1 MIIIIIIITKSYA
14 PSLYVT
20 GIFPKVWFHVPMYKK
35 WYFKKVDQ
43 VEMAVI
49 TPHYSL
55 LLLIIIIILTPH
67 SLQYEKVKIIKKYWV
82 KKRNDDIQSTIL
94 LCTFGS

>member
-1 MIIIIIIITKSYA
+1 
-14 PSLYVT
+14 
-20 GIFPKVWFHVPMYKK
+20 MYKK

-49 TPHYSL
+49 TPHYSVL
-55 LLLIIIIILTPH
+55 LIIIILTPH
-67 SLQYEKVKIIKKYWV
+67 SLQYEKVKIIKKYRV

>member
-1 MIIIIIIITKSYA
+1 
-14 PSLYVT
+14 
-20 GIFPKVWFHVPMYKK
+20 MYKK

-55 LLLIIIIILTPH
+55 LLIIINYYFDP
-67 SLQYEKVKIIKKYWV
+67 
-82 KKRNDDIQSTIL
+82 
-94 LCTFGS
+94 TFSSV

>member
-1 MIIIIIIITKSYA
+1 
-14 PSLYVT
+14 
-20 GIFPKVWFHVPMYKK
+20 
-35 WYFKKVDQ
+35 
-43 VEMAVI
+43 MAVI
-49 TPHYSL
+49 TPRYSLL
-55 LLLIIIIILTPH
+55 LLLIIIILTLH

>member
-1 MIIIIIIITKSYA
+1 
-14 PSLYVT
+14 
-20 GIFPKVWFHVPMYKK
+20 MYKK

-49 TPHYSL
+49 TPHYSV
-55 LLLIIIIILTPH
+55 LLIIIIILTPH
-67 SLQYEKVKIIKKYWV
+67 SLQYEKVKIIKKYRV